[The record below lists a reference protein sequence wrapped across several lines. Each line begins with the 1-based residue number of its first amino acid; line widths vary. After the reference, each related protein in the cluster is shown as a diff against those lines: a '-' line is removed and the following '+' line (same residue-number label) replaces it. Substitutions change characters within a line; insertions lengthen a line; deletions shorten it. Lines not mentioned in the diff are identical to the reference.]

1 MLSLSIQILVGSG
14 KVDVNAV
21 TLGTKTTPLHMAA
34 ALGNGQIVSLLL
46 ASPGKKRRQ
55 DKMYVHAKN
64 LKPLKVPS
72 GQIGSA

>member
-1 MLSLSIQILVGSG
+1 
-14 KVDVNAV
+14 
-21 TLGTKTTPLHMAA
+21 MAA

-55 DKMYVHAKN
+55 DTMYVHAKN